1 MNGIAKLILYRRHA
15 VILFLVIGVLA
26 LPPLVSA
33 QTVNR
38 TPEKAIQQTKKAT
51 AVLERAMS
59 NANERIPKALLDTV
73 VAVAV
78 LADVKKVSLLIE
90 GVGTG
95 RGVVSRRGPG
105 GKWGPPRL
113 FIWEQAALAHK

>member
-1 MNGIAKLILYRRHA
+1 MGRPRRNKMNGVANLIRHRRQA
-15 VILFLVIGVLA
+15 FILSLAIGGLA
-26 LPPLVSA
+26 LPPLVPA
-33 QTVNR
+33 QQANR
-38 TPEKAIQQTKKAT
+38 TPEKAVQQTKKAT

-78 LADVKKVSLLIE
+78 LPDVKKVSLLIE

-95 RGVVSRRGPG
+95 
-105 GKWGPPRL
+105 
-113 FIWEQAALAHK
+113 